1 MHNFGWILLG
11 IMVFQVCLFMG
22 SIQIYYISLYDRW
35 GKRDIPILLVDV
47 GCIFPVD
54 SSVPDHFWRFPKMV
68 VPPNHPFL
76 WDFHGFWKK

>member
-1 MHNFGWILLG
+1 MHNFGWIWLG
-11 IMVFQVCLFMG
+11 IIVFQVCLCMG
-22 SIQIYYISLYDRW
+22 SIQIYYVSLYDRW
-35 GKRDIPILLVDV
+35 GIRDIPILLVDV

-76 WDFHGFWKK
+76 WEFHGFWKT